1 MTLKF
6 NNSVQNRRYF
16 FAFSDKRRQA
26 RGAAQSTRD
35 ERGGK
40 NAKILRK
47 TINIFKIAC
56 PLLLKYHSCIYLI
69 TYLSISL
76 FIHLF
81 TYLFITYLFIHLFI
95 HNLIFFHVF
104 IRRMARVPRSPRS
117 CPSSPKKTQKNIQLF
132 FTYKKY
138 LLHIYRP

>member
-6 NNSVQNRRYF
+6 NDSVQNRRYF

-95 HNLIFFHVF
+95 IFFF
-104 IRRMARVPRSPRS
+104 SRPYPSRVSRSTLTSFLPQLA
-117 CPSSPKKTQKNIQLF
+117 KKNAE
-132 FTYKKY
+132 KY
-138 LLHIYRP
+138 TAILYL